1 MEKEY
6 YVVVM
11 LCKDN
16 DNYYVDN
23 ISLMFEDI
31 EVAKEQMFICAN
43 NEYQN
48 LIDVGNFEIVNLNDE
63 IVIYDEN
70 RELVTKYEIIK
81 VRKKI

>member
-1 MEKEY
+1 MGKEY
-6 YVVVM
+6 YIVVM

-23 ISLMFEDI
+23 IGVMFEDI

-48 LIDVGNFEIVNLNDE
+48 LIDVGKFKIVNLDDE
-63 IVIYDEN
+63 ITIYDEN
-70 RELVTKYEIIK
+70 RELVTKYEIISVEK
-81 VRKKI
+81 RN